1 MKKLTKAELKDF
13 RDRLYLPIR
22 DADLEGDLPPYY
34 HPGPD
39 SDEID
44 YMRERR
50 AALGGSLPSRVVR
63 CQAAASS
70 RRQKTFDVLKGGSG
84 KQAVATT
91 MAFVRLLKELMKDP
105 ELGKRFVPIIPDEA
119 RTFGMDSLF
128 PTAKIYSPY
137 GQQYEAVDRDLLLS
151 YQESKTG
158 VILHEGISEA
168 GAMAQRDRRGHGVR
182 DARRSR

>member
-63 CQAAASS
+63 SKPLKQPPREDVRRAARAAPASRPSPPRWPSYACS
-70 RRQKTFDVLKGGSG
+70 RS
-84 KQAVATT
+84 
-91 MAFVRLLKELMKDP
+91 
-105 ELGKRFVPIIPDEA
+105 
-119 RTFGMDSLF
+119 
-128 PTAKIYSPY
+128 
-137 GQQYEAVDRDLLLS
+137 
-151 YQESKTG
+151 
-158 VILHEGISEA
+158 
-168 GAMAQRDRRGHGVR
+168 
-182 DARRSR
+182 